1 LLIRTD
7 WWVWYSLI
15 ISDDCVLQ
23 NILSWSVACRI
34 LSSLTHHSAELQG
47 HYALGK
53 NLAEHGP
60 QVSSHWR
67 YIGDIGSTSVTI
79 ISLEREDSDSG
90 SYSARWTWKLRL
102 SNRRPIHAHALSLER
117 TQNVTVKSLNFPNRE
132 TLITMNQFWVQ
143 VSSWHSLWHSLSGP
157 TRLAARCSR
166 PNAHCYPTCAT
177 NSSLLLQV
185 RHTWLSVIS
194 GTYCLNR
201 VTSWLGGTEYDRANR
216 CQKPPEDLKAVMPRY
231 AKLQQGQHR
240 SDASGFARTCATQ
253 GSPSMLRGS
262 RRSRLLQTLQIDGS
276 LDQNGRV
283 LVCLGI
289 P

>member
-1 LLIRTD
+1 M
-7 WWVWYSLI
+7 
-15 ISDDCVLQ
+15 LQ

-79 ISLEREDSDSG
+79 ISLELEDSDSG
-90 SYSARWTWKLRL
+90 SYSVRWTWKLRL
-102 SNRRPIHAHALSLER
+102 SNRRPIHVHALSLER

-143 VSSWHSLWHSLSGP
+143 VSSWHSLSGP

-216 CQKPPEDLKAVMPRY
+216 CQKPPE
-231 AKLQQGQHR
+231 R
-240 SDASGFARTCATQ
+240 SESSYNKICQAAARSA
-253 GSPSMLRGS
+253 
-262 RRSRLLQTLQIDGS
+262 
-276 LDQNGRV
+276 
-283 LVCLGI
+283 
-289 P
+289 